1 MECGERQKHT
11 AEDEQADEQR
21 GHIVGLPVLSREGAR
36 KRRIQA
42 AKRGVKPFPRAG
54 QRQIHAAGEQEGGG
68 DGEDAQGKHLL
79 ILKQSELLGTN
90 SLSQLH

>member
-1 MECGERQKHT
+1 MARPVKKRNIC
-11 AEDEQADEQR
+11 A
-21 GHIVGLPVLSREGAR
+21 LPTTREFCP
-36 KRRIQA
+36 K
-42 AKRGVKPFPRAG
+42 
-54 QRQIHAAGEQEGGG
+54 GGG